1 MWIIDRVK
9 IDQDSHNS
17 ARCYDCGYRIN
28 IDIFTRENL
37 EIIMQAHTCRG
48 YN

>member
-9 IDQDSHNS
+9 NDQDSHNS
-17 ARCYDCGYRIN
+17 ARCFDCGYRIN

-37 EIIMQAHTCRG
+37 KMIMEAHKCREE
-48 YN
+48 Y